1 MKKWIIAAAVCIVIL
16 TLLLSILIPCTIIV
30 HKSTVIGNNSK
41 GLKRILSAD
50 KNWYKWWPGTT
61 DDKGLVLNNSFYS
74 VTDNSFSSIFITI
87 KQNNLDTKS
96 SLTFIPVTTDST
108 KLDWE
113 IQMPTSLNPV
123 KRLQA
128 YLFTRSLQKDIPV
141 LFTNIKR
148 YYSSNANLYDL
159 DIRREIVNDSTMI
172 STFDST
178 IGYPSTEKIYS
189 LIDKLRAYT
198 GSHQALATDSPMVN
212 IFSKDNRTFFTRVA
226 FPTNKTLPSK
236 GDIVFRKMLYGG
248 NILTALVKGAPN
260 KADSAIATMENYLSD
275 YELASPAIPFYSL
288 VTNRLAERD
297 STKWTTKIYYP
308 VMYYKD

>member
-1 MKKWIIAAAVCIVIL
+1 MKKWIIAAAVCIVVL
-16 TLLLSILIPCTIIV
+16 TSLLFILIPGTIKIN
-30 HKSTVIGNNSK
+30 KSTLIGNNLK
-41 GLKRILSAD
+41 GLKRTLSTD
-50 KNWYKWWPGTT
+50 TNWHKWWPGTT
-61 DDKGLVLNNSFYS
+61 DEKGLVLNNNFYS
-74 VTDNSFSSIFITI
+74 VSDIAFSSIFINV
-87 KQNNLDTKS
+87 KHNNLDTKS
-96 SLTFIPVTTDST
+96 SLTFIPVTIDST

-113 IQMPTSLNPV
+113 VEISTSLNPL
-123 KRLQA
+123 KRIEA

-141 LFTNIKR
+141 LFTNIKQ
-148 YYSSNANLYDL
+148 YYSSSANLYDL
-159 DIRREIVNDSTMI
+159 DIRREIVDDSTMI

-189 LIDKLRAYT
+189 LIDKLRAYI
-198 GSHQALATDSPMVN
+198 SSQQAQATDSPMLN

-260 KADSAIATMENYLSD
+260 KADSAIVAIENYLSD
-275 YELASPAIPFYSL
+275 YELTSPAIPFYSL
-288 VTNRLAERD
+288 VSNRLVEKD

-308 VMYYKD
+308 VMYYK

>member
-1 MKKWIIAAAVCIVIL
+1 MKKWILAAAVCIVVL
-16 TLLLSILIPCTIIV
+16 TSLLFILIPGTITV
-30 HKSTVIGNNSK
+30 NKSTVMGSNLK

-50 KNWYKWWPGTT
+50 KNWHKWMPGTT
-61 DDKGLVLNNSFYS
+61 DEKGLVYNNNFYS
-74 VTDNSFSSIFITI
+74 VTDIAFSSIFITV
-87 KQNNLDTKS
+87 KHNNLDTKS

-123 KRLQA
+123 KRLQV

-141 LFTNIKR
+141 LLTNIKR

-159 DIRREIVNDSTMI
+159 DIRREIVDDSTMI

-189 LIDKLRAYT
+189 LIDKLRAYI
-198 GSHQALATDSPMVN
+198 GSQQAMVTDSPMLNV
-212 IFSKDNRTFFTRVA
+212 FSKDNSIFFTRVA

-248 NILTALVKGAPN
+248 NILTAVVKGPPD
-260 KADSAIATMENYLSD
+260 KAESAIETMENYLSD
-275 YELASPAIPFYSL
+275 YEMSSPAIPFYSL

-308 VMYYKD
+308 VMYFK